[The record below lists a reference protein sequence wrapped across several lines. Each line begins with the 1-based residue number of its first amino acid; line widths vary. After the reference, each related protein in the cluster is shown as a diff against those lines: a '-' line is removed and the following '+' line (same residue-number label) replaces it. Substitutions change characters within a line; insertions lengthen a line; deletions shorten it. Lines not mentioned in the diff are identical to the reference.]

1 MRYWLNEETDQ
12 STSTSNVQRYGQ
24 SIWWNQGYGLIENH
38 AMVDGN
44 KRLGVH
50 VMLVFLALNGIML
63 TYTQEELYTIVLQI
77 ASGDKSRSDLLTWI
91 KNHEDNN

>member
-1 MRYWLNEETDQ
+1 MVLF
-12 STSTSNVQRYGQ
+12 
-24 SIWWNQGYGLIENH
+24 ENH

-63 TYTQEELYTIVLQI
+63 T
-77 ASGDKSRSDLLTWI
+77 
-91 KNHEDNN
+91 

>member
-1 MRYWLNEETDQ
+1 MVLF
-12 STSTSNVQRYGQ
+12 
-24 SIWWNQGYGLIENH
+24 ENH

-77 ASGDKSRSDLLTWI
+77 ASRDKSRSDLLTWI

>member
-1 MRYWLNEETDQ
+1 MVLF
-12 STSTSNVQRYGQ
+12 
-24 SIWWNQGYGLIENH
+24 ENH

-63 TYTQEELYTIVLQI
+63 TYTQEELYTTALQI
-77 ASGDKSRSDLLTWI
+77 ASGDKSRSNLLTWI

>member
-1 MRYWLNEETDQ
+1 MVLF
-12 STSTSNVQRYGQ
+12 
-24 SIWWNQGYGLIENH
+24 ENH

-91 KNHEDNN
+91 NNHEDNN

>member
-1 MRYWLNEETDQ
+1 MVLF
-12 STSTSNVQRYGQ
+12 
-24 SIWWNQGYGLIENH
+24 ENH

-77 ASGDKSRSDLLTWI
+77 ASGDKSQSDLLTWI

>member
-1 MRYWLNEETDQ
+1 MVLF
-12 STSTSNVQRYGQ
+12 
-24 SIWWNQGYGLIENH
+24 ENH

-50 VMLVFLALNGIML
+50 VMLEFLALNGIML

-77 ASGDKSRSDLLTWI
+77 ASEDKSRSDLLTWI

>member
-1 MRYWLNEETDQ
+1 MVLF
-12 STSTSNVQRYGQ
+12 
-24 SIWWNQGYGLIENH
+24 ENH

-50 VMLVFLALNGIML
+50 VKLVFLALNGIML
-63 TYTQEELYTIVLQI
+63 TYTQEELYTIVLQV
-77 ASGDKSRSDLLTWI
+77 ASGGKSRSDLLTWI

>member
-1 MRYWLNEETDQ
+1 MVLF
-12 STSTSNVQRYGQ
+12 
-24 SIWWNQGYGLIENH
+24 ENH

-77 ASGDKSRSDLLTWI
+77 ASGYKSRSDLLTWI

>member
-1 MRYWLNEETDQ
+1 MVLF
-12 STSTSNVQRYGQ
+12 
-24 SIWWNQGYGLIENH
+24 ENH

-50 VMLVFLALNGIML
+50 VKLVFLALNGIML